1 MIKNVVKYKKNY
13 NFLDCDFMQFYLLIF
28 PREEIREGAWE
39 KAKATLK
46 STELLTKFKDI
57 ENLPE
62 KEQSVILEVIS
73 AYIRDYKAKQAYSS

>member
-1 MIKNVVKYKKNY
+1 MINGTG
-13 NFLDCDFMQFYLLIF
+13 D
-28 PREEIREGAWE
+28 E